1 MSDLTAPEV
10 LTLLPQRPP
19 VRFIDQI
26 LEIDKDHVLAR
37 YTWKDEDCAGHF
49 PGNPVVP
56 GVKMVEMAVQTA
68 VVAWAI
74 YLMDARPGAERLAN
88 MVNLFTGVDKGS
100 FKKMVRPGDTV
111 VCRAAFG
118 ASGFFREGKLA
129 AEAEIKFLGGPK
141 DGETAFSGVVSGL
154 WIPKDSEKLK

>member
-1 MSDLTAPEV
+1 MSDLTAAEV
-10 LTLLPQRPP
+10 LKLVPQRPP
-19 VRFIDQI
+19 MRFIDRI
-26 LEIDKDHVLAR
+26 LAIDKTHIVSQ

-56 GVKMVEMAVQTA
+56 GVKMVEMAVQTS

-74 YLMDARPGAERLAN
+74 YLMGAKAPEILDSS
-88 MVNLFTGVDKGS
+88 VNLFTSVDKGS
-100 FKKMVRPGDTV
+100 FKKMVRPGDTL
-111 VCRAAFG
+111 VCRAQFG
-118 ASGFFREGKLA
+118 KDGFFRDGKLV

-141 DGETAFSGVVSGL
+141 DGEASFTGIVSGL

>member
-1 MSDLTAPEV
+1 MSDLTAAEV
-10 LTLLPQRPP
+10 LKLVPQRPP
-19 VRFIDQI
+19 MRFIDHL
-26 LEIDKDHVLAR
+26 LEIDREHVLSK

-74 YLMDARPGAERLAN
+74 YLMGAKAGEERLAGL
-88 MVNLFTGVDKGS
+88 VNLFTHVDKGS
-100 FKKMVRPGDTV
+100 FKKMVRPGDTL
-111 VCRAAFG
+111 VCRAQFG
-118 ASGFFREGKLA
+118 KEGFFRDGKLV

-141 DGETAFSGVVSGL
+141 DAETAFSGVVSGL

>member
-1 MSDLTAPEV
+1 MSDLTPAEV
-10 LTLLPQRPP
+10 LRLVPQRPP
-19 VRFIDQI
+19 MRFIDAI
-26 LEIDKDHVLAR
+26 LEMDKAHVLTK
-37 YTWKDEDCAGHF
+37 YTWKDADCEGHF

-56 GVKMVEMAVQTA
+56 GVKMVEMAVQTS

-74 YLMDARPGAERLAN
+74 YLMGAKAGPEMLAS

-111 VCRAAFG
+111 VCRAQFG
-118 ASGFFREGKLA
+118 KDGFFKDNKLV
-129 AEAEIKFLGGPK
+129 AEAEIKFAGGKK
-141 DGETAFSGVVSGL
+141 DGEAAFSGLVSGL

>member
-1 MSDLTAPEV
+1 MSDLTAAEV
-10 LTLLPQRPP
+10 LKLVPQRPP
-19 VRFIDQI
+19 MRFIDLI
-26 LEIDKDHVLAR
+26 LEIDREHVLSQ

-74 YLMDARPGAERLAN
+74 YLMGAKAGEDRLAS
-88 MVNLFTGVDKGS
+88 MVNLFTHLDRGS
-100 FKKMVRPGDTV
+100 FKKMVRPGDTL

-118 ASGFFREGKLA
+118 KEGFFRDGKLV
-129 AEAEIKFLGGPK
+129 AEAEIKFLGGAK
-141 DGETAFSGVVSGL
+141 DGEIAFSGVVSGL
-154 WIPKDSEKLK
+154 WLQKDSEKLK